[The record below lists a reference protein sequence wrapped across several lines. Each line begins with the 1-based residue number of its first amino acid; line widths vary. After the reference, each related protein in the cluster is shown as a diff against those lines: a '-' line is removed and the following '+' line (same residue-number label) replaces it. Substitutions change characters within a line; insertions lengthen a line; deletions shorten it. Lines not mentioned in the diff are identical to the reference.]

1 MNYEFHFQTMIMNL
15 VGKIETLQIKV
26 NNCANYMNLTENG
39 VKQKIDNNNAIL
51 NNQFEIRI
59 NNLNKSKY
67 LKECRILLN

>member
-15 VGKIETLQIKV
+15 VRKIETLQIKV

>member
-15 VGKIETLQIKV
+15 AGKIEALQIKV

-51 NNQFEIRI
+51 NKQFEIRI
-59 NNLNKSKY
+59 NNLDIIW
-67 LKECRILLN
+67 L

>member
-1 MNYEFHFQTMIMNL
+1 MNYEFHFQTLIMNL
-15 VGKIETLQIKV
+15 VRKIETLQIKV